1 METTLNKIK
10 QMYAPTDSEQLL
22 KAYEYAETAHSNQKR
37 ASGEPY
43 FIHPCAV
50 ADILMDL
57 GLDAATIAAALLHDV
72 IEDTE
77 STEEDIR
84 REFGDEILALVSGV
98 TKLEKIEFKSKE
110 DADAENFRKIFVA
123 MAKDVRVIIIKLADR
138 LHNMRSLNFLSY
150 ERQQRMAGETL
161 DIYAPLAG
169 RLGIS
174 QIKCELEDLCLR
186 YLDPEAYENL
196 VHSIR
201 EKLSERKEFVN
212 TIVEDIKELMKN
224 DGVEGE
230 VFGRPKHFYS
240 IYKKMK
246 NKGKTLDQIYDLTAV
261 RVIVGDIKECYT
273 VLGRI
278 HEKWKPIPGRIKDYI
293 ATPKPNKYQS
303 LHTTVMT
310 RYGQPFE
317 IQIRTEEMHRIAEF
331 GIAAHWKY
339 KEGRTEEE
347 TTNFE
352 SRLTWLREVMEWQGD
367 LKDSK
372 EFITAL
378 KTELYSHELLVFTPR
393 GKVISLPPG
402 ATPVDFAYAI
412 HSEVGNRCTGARVN
426 SKIVPLTTTLEVGDV
441 VEIITSPNSKGPSR
455 DWLKFIKSSSA
466 KAKIRQFYKNEL
478 KEENIRI
485 GQIKLEE
492 EAKKKGFTL
501 STLLTEESFK
511 RISERFSFNEQEE
524 MLAAVGYGSISV
536 NQILF
541 KLIDFYRKETPLPFA
556 IDVHTGGNDGKA
568 PGGVL
573 INGQSGILVHFAGCC
588 SPVPGDQIISYTS
601 RGRGTVIHRADCPN
615 LRSVERQRLLPASWQ
630 IAAGAKQR
638 YNANISVR
646 ASDQG
651 AALSVLS
658 FVVSDMKLSITAVN
672 GRIDKNGDAVLEASI
687 SLTDISEVD
696 LLIKKMQSDKRIYE
710 VHRITS
716 LS

>member
-1 METTLNKIK
+1 MEEVLEKIK
-10 QMYAPTDSEQLL
+10 QLYATSDNEMLQR
-22 KAYEYAETAHSNQKR
+22 AYEFAKQAHSNQKR

-72 IEDTE
+72 IEDT
-77 STEEDIR
+77 SATAEDIK
-84 REFGDEILALVSGV
+84 REFGDEVLDLVGGV
-98 TKLEKIEFKSKE
+98 TKLEKIVFKSKE
-110 DADAENFRKIFVA
+110 DENAENFRKIFVA

-150 ERQQRMAGETL
+150 ERQQRMANETL

-169 RLGIS
+169 RLGVS
-174 QIKCELEDLCLR
+174 QIKCELEDLCLK
-186 YLDPEAYENL
+186 YLDPEAYEYL
-196 VHSIR
+196 VYNVR
-201 EKLSERKEFVN
+201 ERLSERKEFVN
-212 TIVEDIKELMKN
+212 GIVGEIKELMQADN
-224 DGVEGE
+224 VEGE

-261 RVIVGDIKECYT
+261 RVIVKDIGQCYT

-339 KEGRTEEE
+339 KEGRTEEADK
-347 TTNFE
+347 NFE
-352 SRLTWLREVMEWQGD
+352 NRLTWLREVMEWQGD
-367 LKDSK
+367 LKDSR
-372 EFITAL
+372 EFIDAL

-393 GKVISLPPG
+393 GKVISLPPE

-478 KEENIRI
+478 KEENIRV
-485 GQIKLEE
+485 GQMKLED
-492 EAKKKGFTL
+492 EAKKKGYAL
-501 STLLTEESFK
+501 SELLTSDSFK
-511 RISERFSFNEQEE
+511 RISERFSFTEQDE
-524 MLAAVGYGSISV
+524 MFAAVGYGSISV

-541 KLIDFYRKETPLPFA
+541 KLIDFYRKETPHGFEL
-556 IDVHTGGNDGKA
+556 HTNGRKT

-573 INGQSGILVHFAGCC
+573 VNGQSGILVHFAGCC
-588 SPVPGDQIISYTS
+588 SPVPGDEIISYTS

-615 LRSVERQRLLPASWQ
+615 LRGVEKQRLLPASWQ
-630 IAAGAKQR
+630 IEAGAKQR

-646 ASDQG
+646 ATDQG

-658 FVVSDMKLSITAVN
+658 SVVSEMRLSIAAVN
-672 GRIDKNGDAVLEASI
+672 GRIDKNHDAILEASI
-687 SLTDISEVD
+687 SFSDITEVD
-696 LLIKKMQSDKRIYE
+696 HLIKKMQSDKRIYE

>member
-1 METTLNKIK
+1 MEEVLNKIK
-10 QMYAPTDSEQLL
+10 RLYAPSDNEMLQR
-22 KAYEYAETAHSNQKR
+22 AYRFAERAHSNQKR

-72 IEDTE
+72 IEDT
-77 STEEDIR
+77 SATSDDIK
-84 REFGDEILALVSGV
+84 REFGDEVLALVGGV
-98 TKLEKIEFKSKE
+98 TKLEKIVFKSKE
-110 DADAENFRKIFVA
+110 DENAENFRKIFVA

-150 ERQQRMAGETL
+150 ERQQRMANETL

-169 RLGIS
+169 RLGVS
-174 QIKCELEDLCLR
+174 QIKCELEDLCLK
-186 YLDPEAYENL
+186 YLDPEAYEYL
-196 VHSIR
+196 VYNVR
-201 EKLSERKEFVN
+201 ERLSERKEFVN
-212 TIVEDIKELMKN
+212 GIVNEIKELMQADN
-224 DGVEGE
+224 VEGE

-261 RVIVGDIKECYT
+261 RVIVKDISQCYT

-339 KEGRTEEE
+339 KEGRTEEADN
-347 TTNFE
+347 NFE
-352 SRLTWLREVMEWQGD
+352 NRLTWLREVMEWQGD
-367 LKDSK
+367 LKDSR
-372 EFITAL
+372 EFIDAL

-393 GKVISLPPG
+393 GKVISLPPE

-478 KEENIRI
+478 KEENIRV
-485 GQIKLEE
+485 GQLKLEE
-492 EAKKKGFTL
+492 EARKKGYTL
-501 STLLTEESFK
+501 SALLTSESFQ
-511 RISERFSFNEQEE
+511 RICERFSFTEQDE
-524 MLAAVGYGSISV
+524 MFAAVGYGSISV

-541 KLIDFYRKETPLPFA
+541 KLIDFYRKETPHGFELR
-556 IDVHTGGNDGKA
+556 TDGRKA

-573 INGQSGILVHFAGCC
+573 VNGQSGILVHFAGCC
-588 SPVPGDQIISYTS
+588 SPVPGDKIISYTS

-615 LRSVERQRLLPASWQ
+615 LRGVEKQRLLSADWQ
-630 IAAGAKQR
+630 IEAGAKQR
-638 YNANISVR
+638 YNANISIR
-646 ASDQG
+646 ATDQG
-651 AALSVLS
+651 AAMSVLS
-658 FVVSDMKLSITAVN
+658 SVVSEMRLSVASLN
-672 GRIDKNGDAVLEASI
+672 GRIDRNHDAILEASV
-687 SLTDISEVD
+687 SFSDILEVD
-696 LLIKKMQSDKRIYE
+696 QLIKKMQSDKRIYE
-710 VHRITS
+710 VHRNTS